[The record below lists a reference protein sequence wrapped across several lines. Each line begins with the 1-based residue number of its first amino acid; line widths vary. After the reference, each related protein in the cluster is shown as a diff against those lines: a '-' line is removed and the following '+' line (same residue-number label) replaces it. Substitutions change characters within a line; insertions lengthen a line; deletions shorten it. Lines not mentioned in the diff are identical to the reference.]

1 MKHAKQKF
9 VFNKYDNQKDEILE
23 ENNTLQ
29 QDVEENNKIDKIFKI
44 ICNVLIIFILV
55 YFFKSCVI
63 THGQSVSSIQK
74 MIFFFFVVISI
85 CLFVGINY
93 ILSKK
98 DYKLEKLFLIVMI
111 PISIIYSLIMIP
123 GMVPDE
129 ERT

>member
-1 MKHAKQKF
+1 MITKKMRFWK
-9 VFNKYDNQKDEILE
+9 K
-23 ENNTLQ
+23 NNTLQ

-85 CLFVGINY
+85 CLFVGIN
-93 ILSKK
+93 LSYQKN
-98 DYKLEKLFLIVMI
+98 I
-111 PISIIYSLIMIP
+111 
-123 GMVPDE
+123 
-129 ERT
+129 TN

>member
-63 THGQSVSSIQK
+63 THGQSVSSIQR
-74 MIFFFFVVISI
+74 IRNP
-85 CLFVGINY
+85 LINTV
-93 ILSKK
+93 
-98 DYKLEKLFLIVMI
+98 D
-111 PISIIYSLIMIP
+111 
-123 GMVPDE
+123 
-129 ERT
+129 R

>member
-74 MIFFFFVVISI
+74 MIFFFDPRFAFPIHIQFV
-85 CLFVGINY
+85 CLW
-93 ILSKK
+93 
-98 DYKLEKLFLIVMI
+98 E
-111 PISIIYSLIMIP
+111 
-123 GMVPDE
+123 
-129 ERT
+129 

>member
-55 YFFKSCVI
+55 YFLK
-63 THGQSVSSIQK
+63 
-74 MIFFFFVVISI
+74 VV
-85 CLFVGINY
+85 
-93 ILSKK
+93 
-98 DYKLEKLFLIVMI
+98 
-111 PISIIYSLIMIP
+111 
-123 GMVPDE
+123 
-129 ERT
+129 